1 MDEALFERLDQ
12 LGPESLP
19 DGFAIAPGIVTLE
32 RDEKSG
38 TYVITSLT
46 EEGGRAA

>member
-1 MDEALFERLDQ
+1 
-12 LGPESLP
+12 
-19 DGFAIAPGIVTLE
+19 VTLE

-38 TYVITSLT
+38 TYVITALT